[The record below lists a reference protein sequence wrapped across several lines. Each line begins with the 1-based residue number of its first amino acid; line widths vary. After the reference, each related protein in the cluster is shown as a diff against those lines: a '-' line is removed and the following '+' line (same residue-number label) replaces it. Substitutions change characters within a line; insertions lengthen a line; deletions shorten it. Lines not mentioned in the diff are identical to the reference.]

1 MTRTR
6 VRKRRSLWRAATV
19 LAAMVGAAVGI
30 GTAPAAA
37 APEAVTGSTA
47 LIQLKFTNVSNGKL
61 LDVQGGSY
69 DDNAAISVN
78 PAPGSATT
86 WRINTGTSLGSGFAI
101 VNTTTGKCM
110 DVTTAHYQLRQQPCD
125 GRASEQWYFQ
135 PIDGSAQKA
144 FRIRQVGDNSCL
156 TVQIPPASDNW
167 VYTYRCDNTP
177 YQQWTLP
184 SEVYSKAWNMAV
196 DYAAGRCNK
205 DTSTCSWSTTTQTP
219 PFTLPEACVSP
230 IWFND
235 TSTTI
240 PWEFSLNT
248 STGWTNTI
256 GFKMGGTLTVGG
268 DIGLAKLQLEVT
280 AEVNGATSID
290 LKQDMGN
297 KLTVSVP
304 PRQYGWVALSELATK
319 ATGTW
324 TFDVQGFPWTADD
337 TITVPLKYDVNG
349 GASIYS
355 ARTRAT
361 FTNCAGT

>member
-1 MTRTR
+1 MAIPKA
-6 VRKRRSLWRAATV
+6 KRRRFSWRRPSVVIAV
-19 LAAMVGAAVGI
+19 LCVAVGVM
-30 GTAPAAA
+30 TSPAAA
-37 APEAVTGSTA
+37 HEDGGASATA
-47 LIQLKFTNVSNGKL
+47 LIQLTFTNVSNGKL

-78 PAPGSATT
+78 PAPGSATG

-110 DVTTAHYQLRQQPCD
+110 DLSTAGYQLRQQPCD
-125 GRASEQWYFQ
+125 GRATEQWYFQ
-135 PIDGSAQKA
+135 PISGSAQKA

-156 TVQIPPASDNW
+156 TVQMPPYTDNF
-167 VYTYRCDNTP
+167 VFTYRCDNRP

-184 SEVYSKAWNMAV
+184 AEVYQTAWNTAV
-196 DYAAGRCNK
+196 DYAAARCAK

-219 PFTLPEACVSP
+219 PFTLPETCVSP

-240 PWEFSLNT
+240 PWEFSLST
-248 STGWTNTI
+248 SSGWSNTI
-256 GFKMGGTLTVGG
+256 GFKLGGSLTLGS
-268 DIGLAKLQLEVT
+268 DLIGLKLDVT
-280 AEVNGATSID
+280 AEVNGATTVD
-290 LKQDMGN
+290 LKQEMGN

-319 ATGTW
+319 ATGTF
-324 TFDVQGFPWTADD
+324 TFDTQGFPWTADD
-337 TITVPLKYDVNG
+337 TITVPLKYDANG

-355 ARTRAT
+355 ARTRTT

>member
-1 MTRTR
+1 MTGRATGR
-6 VRKRRSLWRAATV
+6 GGVFRRGAAVVAAV
-19 LAAMVGAAVGI
+19 LCAAVGI
-30 GTAPAAA
+30 TASPAAA
-37 APEAVTGSTA
+37 REEGGTSASA
-47 LIQLKFTNVSNGKL
+47 LIQLTFTNVSNGKL
-61 LDVQGGSY
+61 LDVQGGSF
-69 DDNAAISVN
+69 DDDAAISVN

-110 DVTTAHYQLRQQPCD
+110 DLTTARYQLRQQPCD

-135 PIDGSAQKA
+135 PVAGSAQKA

-156 TVQIPPASDNW
+156 TVQIPPGTDNW
-167 VYTYRCDNTP
+167 AYTYRCDNTP
-177 YQQWTLP
+177 YQQWKLP
-184 SEVYSKAWNMAV
+184 AEVYQTAWNSAV
-196 DYAAGRCNK
+196 DYAAARCNR
-205 DTSTCSWSTTTQTP
+205 DTSTCSWSTTSQTP
-219 PFTLPEACVSP
+219 PFTLPETCVSP

-248 STGWTNTI
+248 TTGWTNTI
-256 GFKMGGTLTVGG
+256 GFKLSGSLTVGG
-268 DIGLAKLQLEVT
+268 DIGLAKLQLAVT
-280 AEVNGATSID
+280 AEVSGATTVD
-290 LKQDMGN
+290 LKQEMGN

-304 PRQYGWVALSELATK
+304 PRQYGWVTLSELATK

-324 TFDVQGFPWTADD
+324 TFDTQGFPWTADD
-337 TITVPLKYDVNG
+337 TITVPLKYDPNG

-361 FTNCAGT
+361 FTNCAGI

>member
-1 MTRTR
+1 MTTEPSRQRRTFW
-6 VRKRRSLWRAATV
+6 RKATV
-19 LAAMVGAAVGI
+19 IAVALCAAVGI
-30 GTAPAAA
+30 TASPAAA
-37 APEAVTGSTA
+37 HEESAASPTA
-47 LIQLKFTNVSNGKL
+47 LIQLTITNVSNGKL

-78 PAPGSATT
+78 PAPGSATA

-110 DVTTAHYQLRQQPCD
+110 DLTTARYQLRQQPCD

-135 PIDGSAQKA
+135 PVAGSAQKA

-156 TVQIPPASDNW
+156 TVQIPPATDNW

-177 YQQWTLP
+177 YQQWVLP
-184 SEVYSKAWNMAV
+184 AEVYQTAWNTAV
-196 DYAAGRCNK
+196 DYAAARCNK
-205 DTSTCSWSTTTQTP
+205 DTSTCSWSTANQTP
-219 PFTLPEACVSP
+219 PFTLPESCVSP

-240 PWEFSLNT
+240 PWEFTLNT
-248 STGWTNTI
+248 TTGWTNTI
-256 GFKMGGTLTVGG
+256 GFKLGGSLSVGG
-268 DIGLAKLQLEVT
+268 DVGLAKLQLEVT
-280 AEVNGATSID
+280 AEVNGATTVD
-290 LKQDMGN
+290 LKQEMGN

-324 TFDVQGFPWTADD
+324 TFDTQGFPWTADD
-337 TITVPLKYDVNG
+337 TITVPLKYDANG